1 MTRAK
6 WNAVVDTMALL
17 GFAALVSTGLLM
29 RYQLPPGSGGG
40 HNHESPAAAAEQS
53 GADASDRPGRGL
65 GGRNAGGERQAG
77 GKAANSPAL
86 VVWGLTRHEW
96 GTWHFRIAVGLLG
109 ILALHVLLHARWILG
124 MVRGKASDA
133 SGRRLAVGVIAL
145 LAALAAVS
153 APLLSSVVE
162 RAP

>member
-6 WNAVVDTMALL
+6 WNAVVDAIALL
-17 GFAALVSTGLLM
+17 GFAALVSTGLVM

-40 HNHESPAAAAEQS
+40 HSHEPSVPAAEESPA
-53 GADASDRPGRGL
+53 DASGRPGRGF
-65 GGRNAGGERQAG
+65 GGRGAGGEPQAG
-77 GKAANSPAL
+77 NRTASSPAL
-86 VVWGLTRHEW
+86 VVWGLSRHEW

-109 ILALHVLLHARWILG
+109 VLAVHVLLHARWIVC

>member
-6 WNAVVDTMALL
+6 WNAVVDAAALF

-40 HNHESPAAAAEQS
+40 HAHESPEAPQAAGSEAPRGHAAGGPAGRAGAAEHVP
-53 GADASDRPGRGL
+53 A
-65 GGRNAGGERQAG
+65 
-77 GKAANSPAL
+77 GKAASPAL
-86 VVWGLTRHEW
+86 TVWGLTRHEW
-96 GTWHFRIAVGLLG
+96 GAWHFDIAVGLLA
-109 ILALHVLLHARWILG
+109 ILAVHIVLHARWILG